1 MMKDPLY
8 TKSSVEQDYGYSIPI
23 NDFFQCALSVDCT
36 IIGYDEGELK
46 VLLIK
51 RGAEPY
57 KDRWALPGDLMYPN
71 EDLNKAAKR
80 VLSHLTG
87 LSDVFLHQVRV
98 FGEVD
103 RHPLGR
109 VITVGYFS
117 LLKIADYNPKASAW
131 ANQLDWHPLREVP
144 YLAFDHNP
152 ILQASLSALRKM
164 IWEEQLGFKLL
175 PEKFTLGQIQKLYEA
190 ILEEKF
196 DKANFR
202 KKILATNLL
211 MPLGE
216 NEKNVS
222 HRPAK
227 LYALNKQTQQTEDSA
242 NCQEINSFNEPS
254 LDISIHEGRKI

>member
-1 MMKDPLY
+1 MKDPKY
-8 TKSSVEQDYGYSIPI
+8 SKTSVEGDYGYSIPI

-36 IIGYDEGELK
+36 IIGYHQGELK

-51 RGAEPY
+51 RGAEPF
-57 KDRWALPGDLMYPN
+57 KGQWALPGDLMYPN
-71 EDLNKAAKR
+71 EDLNEAAKR

-87 LSDVFLHQVRV
+87 LSDVFLHQVKV

-103 RHPLGR
+103 RHPMGR

-117 LLKIADYNPKASAW
+117 LLKIVDYNPKASAW
-131 ANQLDWHPLREVP
+131 AHQLDWHPLREVP
-144 YLAFDHNP
+144 ELAFDHKP
-152 ILQASLSALRKM
+152 ILEASLNALRKL
-164 IWEEQLGFKLL
+164 IWEENLGFKLL

-202 KKILATNLL
+202 KKILGTDLL
-211 MPLGE
+211 LPLQE
-216 NEKNVS
+216 NETNVS

-227 LYALNKQTQQTEDSA
+227 LYALNKSNDQKEKGVECGAASLSA
-242 NCQEINSFNEPS
+242 
-254 LDISIHEGRKI
+254 LDITLNATKA